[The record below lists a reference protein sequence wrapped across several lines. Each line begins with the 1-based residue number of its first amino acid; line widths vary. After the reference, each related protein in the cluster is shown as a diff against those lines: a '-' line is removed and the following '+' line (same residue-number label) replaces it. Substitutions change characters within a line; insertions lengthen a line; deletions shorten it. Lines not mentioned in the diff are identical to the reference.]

1 MKGFQALPVL
11 VGLSLCSASA
21 AILYVWFKTR
31 NLEKDEVDSVAPVK
45 KSKSIPKL
53 SGHSGRAITK
63 IQSEIANDVVPLVL
77 GRNGT
82 NVRSIENQTQT
93 KISFRRKN
101 DTHQVC
107 EISGQYENVMKAAD
121 LVKVEASRSLHVTEE
136 LNVPQSAYCKIIGR
150 CGKTLQDICRRS
162 QAQVHINAA
171 PTGDKNVRRI
181 MVTGSRSQVNM
192 AIRLIDEKVREDAN
206 ERDAELK
213 REPRGTTRSPSNSES
228 IGSIYTSNERLN
240 VASSSNVNSDSQLK
254 VYVSAIAS
262 PDRFWVQMVGPHT
275 AKLDSLVDEMTE
287 YYSQLEN
294 QRLHKVEDPC
304 LGQIVTAMFKYDSKW
319 YRARIVGILPNDYDP
334 RNVVL
339 DLFFLDYGDSEYV
352 QPDEVFEIRT
362 DFLTLRFQAIECFL
376 AHCQPMY
383 PEKDNQWSREAT
395 ARFEELTHGE
405 FRLNY
410 FRPRIR
416 NNCFFFCWV
425 SVAKWKQLNAK
436 IVTTKERF
444 RGADLAQREGSP
456 VPGIELYDTVEG
468 KLSTFFCVFLS
479 RLH

>member
-31 NLEKDEVDSVAPVK
+31 NSERDEVDGEVPLK
-45 KSKSIPKL
+45 KSKSKPKFIV
-53 SGHSGRAITK
+53 SGHSSKAITK
-63 IQSEIANDVVPLVL
+63 IESEIANDVVPLVL

-82 NVRSIENQTQT
+82 NIKSIENQTQT

-101 DTHQVC
+101 DAHQVC

-181 MVTGSRSQVNM
+181 MVTGSRSQVNT
-192 AIRLIDEKVREDAN
+192 AIHLIEEKVREDAK
-206 ERDAELK
+206 ERDAEKK
-213 REPRGTTRSPSNSES
+213 REPRGTTRSPSTSES

-240 VASSSNVNSDSQLK
+240 VSSTASNDSQLK

-262 PDRFWVQMVGPHT
+262 PDRFWVQMVGPQT
-275 AKLDSLVDEMTE
+275 AKLDTLVDEMTE

-294 QRLHKVEDPC
+294 QSLHKVEDPC

-383 PEKDNQWSREAT
+383 PVKDNQWSREAT
-395 ARFEELTHGE
+395 SRFEELTHGE
-405 FRLNY
+405 FTLS
-410 FRPRIR
+410 ILCDWIG
-416 NNCFFFCWV
+416 NNFSFVGFQW
-425 SVAKWKQLNAK
+425 QN
-436 IVTTKERF
+436 
-444 RGADLAQREGSP
+444 GNN
-456 VPGIELYDTVEG
+456 
-468 KLSTFFCVFLS
+468 
-479 RLH
+479 

>member
-31 NLEKDEVDSVAPVK
+31 NSEQDEVDGVAPVK
-45 KSKSIPKL
+45 KSKSKPKL
-53 SGHSGRAITK
+53 SVGGPSNKTITK
-63 IQSEIANDVVPLVL
+63 IESEIANDVVPLVL

-82 NVRSIENQTQT
+82 NIKSIENQTQT
-93 KISFRRKN
+93 KISFRKKN
-101 DTHQVC
+101 DAHQVC
-107 EISGQYENVMKAAD
+107 EITGQYENVLKAAD

-171 PTGDKNVRRI
+171 PTGDRNVRRI

-192 AIRLIDEKVREDAN
+192 AIHLIEEKVREDAS
-206 ERDAELK
+206 ERDAEIK
-213 REPRGTTRSPSNSES
+213 REPRGTTRSPLTSES
-228 IGSIYTSNERLN
+228 NGSIYTSNERLN
-240 VASSSNVNSDSQLK
+240 VPGSTANSDSQLK

-275 AKLDSLVDEMTE
+275 AKLDSLVEEMTE

-294 QRLHKVEDPC
+294 QKLHKVEDPC

-383 PEKDNQWSREAT
+383 PVKDNQWSREAIS
-395 ARFEELTHGE
+395 RFEELTHGE
-405 FRLNY
+405 FTLNTLSH
-410 FRPRIR
+410 RIR
-416 NNCFFFCWV
+416 NKFSFVWFQWQNG
-425 SVAKWKQLNAK
+425 NN
-436 IVTTKERF
+436 
-444 RGADLAQREGSP
+444 
-456 VPGIELYDTVEG
+456 
-468 KLSTFFCVFLS
+468 
-479 RLH
+479 